1 MTCASST
8 TTWQPYRKWWISQT
22 TYHIEFRAAKCN
34 VVRIGPGQESKIMLN
49 NTILEEVPKYKY
61 LGKIY
66 NTKGNLE
73 EQLKDLETKTMAA
86 TQRILAETGG
96 KEFKGMRMK
105 AIWQCIEATIYPIL
119 TYGSEAWNPTK
130 KGEEGRRTDTKDIQH
145 NPEND
150 HEPIPGNPYNN
161 TTEGIR
167 IHSNQPWNKYKK
179 NNASQMDWRKRRKL
193 PNKR

>member
-73 EQLKDLETKTMAA
+73 EHLTGLETKTMAA
-86 TQRILAETGG
+86 TQRILAETGD

-105 AIWQCIEATIYPIL
+105 AIWQCIEATIIPIL

-130 KGEEGRRTDTKDIQH
+130 REKNRYKRYST
-145 NPEND
+145 
-150 HEPIPGNPYNN
+150 
-161 TTEGIR
+161 
-167 IHSNQPWNKYKK
+167 QPWKWSWTYPREPL
-179 NNASQMDWRKRRKL
+179 QQYYWRNQDSFQSAMK
-193 PNKR
+193 